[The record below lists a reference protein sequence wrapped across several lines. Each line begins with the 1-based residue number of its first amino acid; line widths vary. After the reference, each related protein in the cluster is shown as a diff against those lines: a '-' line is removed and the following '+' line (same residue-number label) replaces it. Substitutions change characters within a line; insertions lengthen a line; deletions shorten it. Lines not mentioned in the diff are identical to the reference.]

1 MCKCPV
7 CKEEVPPVE
16 NADWVIQGVVY
27 CNRECYDETIAEM
40 MKQIDFPSSDAG
52 KFHLRGDK

>member
-16 NADWVIQGVVY
+16 DADWVIEGVVY
-27 CNRECYDETIAEM
+27 CNREWYNETIAEM
-40 MKQIDFPSSDAG
+40 MKQIDFPSSNTG
-52 KFHLRGDK
+52 KFHLGGDK